1 MPRNIIYI
9 GNKLQRHGRT
19 ATTIDTLA
27 PLLEA
32 EGFNVRTASSQS
44 NIILRFLDMLVT
56 VAHYRNWSHYVL
68 IDTYSTRNFWYAVSV
83 AKLCRFLKIK
93 YVPIL
98 HGGNLPQRLVTHK
111 RLVTNFLDGAHA
123 VVSPSDFL
131 ESAFAKATK
140 TPIQVIYN
148 SIELGAYPF
157 KNREQLLPSLL
168 WVRSFAAIYNPMM
181 ALDMLEI
188 LLQTQPQ
195 ATLTMVGPEK
205 DGSLEACRARAAKS
219 NLPVTFT
226 GLLTKAAW
234 IKQSTSSDIFIN
246 TSNFDN
252 LPVSLLEAMA
262 LGLPVVSTNV
272 GGIPFLIKNGV
283 NGFTVN
289 RSNPMEM
296 AAAVEHL
303 LNHEERAQAT
313 ILAARATVEQ
323 YDWQVIKLQW
333 KTLLS

>member
-1 MPRNIIYI
+1 
-9 GNKLQRHGRT
+9 
-19 ATTIDTLA
+19 
-27 PLLEA
+27 
-32 EGFNVRTASSQS
+32 
-44 NIILRFLDMLVT
+44 MLVT
-56 VAHYRNWSHYVL
+56 VARSRNWAHYVL

-111 RLVTNFLDGAHA
+111 LLVTRFLDGAQTI
-123 VVSPSDFL
+123 VSPSDFL
-131 ESAFAKATK
+131 KSAFAKATK

-148 SIELGAYPF
+148 SIELGTYPF
-157 KNREQLLPSLL
+157 KKREQLSPRLL

-181 ALDMLEI
+181 ALDTLEI
-188 LLQTQPQ
+188 LLQNHPQ

-205 DGSLEACRARAAKS
+205 DGSLAACRARATKS

-234 IKQSTSSDIFIN
+234 IEQSASQDIFIN

-272 GGIPFLIKNGV
+272 GGISFLVEHGV
-283 NGFTVN
+283 NGLTVN
-289 RSNPMEM
+289 CSNAVEM
-296 AAAVEHL
+296 AAAVKEL
-303 LNHEERAQAT
+303 LKDEDRTQTLIKAAHE
-313 ILAARATVEQ
+313 TVKQ
-323 YDWQVIKLQW
+323 YDWQIIKLQW
-333 KTLLS
+333 RTLIN